1 MIKIIVALGKNRL
14 IGKNN
19 SLPWDIKSDLSHFK
33 KTTLNHPVIMG
44 EKTYES
50 LGRPLPNRENIV
62 LTLIQDYDPHSDKVK
77 VCHDFNAIVS
87 KYEKNEEVLFV
98 IGGAQIYKL
107 FLPYTSELVVS
118 HIKGDYDGNIY
129 FPEFEDFFKV
139 YNIEKHDDFDV
150 YYYRRK

>member
-19 SLPWDIKSDLSHFK
+19 SLPWNIKSDLSHFK
-33 KTTLNHPVIMG
+33 KTTLNHTVIMG

-87 KYEKNEEVLFV
+87 KYEKSEEVLFV
-98 IGGAQIYKL
+98 IGGAQVYKL

-118 HIKGDYDGNIY
+118 YIKGDYDGNIY